1 MTSARPFLPPLLV
14 ALALACA
21 GPVSLAAQN
30 RDSIPQG
37 QQPPT
42 LAGPPVQ
49 QPPAEQPPAEQQPPA
64 DQPAKEPA
72 TQGTSTPTTGRRRE
86 PVTSPTINIPT
97 IPGTGQQPTGFP
109 GIPLPRL
116 PGARREPAQPTTVQ
130 VPSLAGRTVEEARE
144 ILADARLTLGQVSE
158 LAVQRPA
165 GRVFLQSPAAG
176 RTVQPGQAVAVT
188 IAQASAAA
196 PARTAVV
203 PPIVDLP
210 LDQAAGRLQAA
221 GLRLGGVA
229 GASGSAARV
238 VAHTYR
244 AGQTVP
250 LGTEIDVRTTVPAA
264 PVAARPAAPE
274 PARPAAVDSLA
285 VPDVRTLR
293 LADAR
298 TALEGAGFAVA
309 LDPALAD
316 SAAWTVATQAPDA
329 GALVPAG
336 AAVQLALAAPGP
348 VAAVVP
354 PAVVTTTLQPG
365 PATQPLPPVAD
376 GARGRAKLWIFLIVA
391 LIAAAATGAWRMRGE
406 KAAGKAA
413 PPIAGIRVALRT
425 DAEGRASLEGAPLSG
440 PRIRLRLR
448 PAMPA
453 SRIDTAGPL
462 FRAKGGAG

>member
-1 MTSARPFLPPLLV
+1 MTSARPFRPALLV

-21 GPVSLAAQN
+21 GPASLAAQN

-37 QQPPT
+37 QQQPPT
-42 LAGPPVQ
+42 VAKPPVQ
-49 QPPAEQPPAEQQPPA
+49 QPPAQQPPAEQPA
-64 DQPAKEPA
+64 VDQPAQEPA

-86 PVTSPTINIPT
+86 PVRPPTIDIPT

-116 PGARREPAQPTTVQ
+116 PGGRREPAQPTTVQ

-144 ILADARLTLGQVSE
+144 ILSAARLTLGQVNE

-188 IAQASAAA
+188 IAQAQPAA

-238 VAHTYR
+238 AAHTYR
-244 AGQTVP
+244 VGQTVP
-250 LGTEIDVRTTVPAA
+250 LGTEIDVRTTVPSA
-264 PVAARPAAPE
+264 PVATRPATPE
-274 PARPAAVDSLA
+274 PARPAGVDSLA

-298 TALEGAGFAVA
+298 TALEGAGFAA
-309 LDPALAD
+309 AFDPALAD

-329 GALVPAG
+329 GSLVPAG
-336 AAVQLALAAPGP
+336 SAVRLALAAPAA

-354 PAVVTTTLQPG
+354 PPVVTTTLQPG
-365 PATQPLPPVAD
+365 PATPTPPVAD
-376 GARGRAKLWIFLIVA
+376 GAEGRAKLWVFLIVA
-391 LIAAAATGAWRMRGE
+391 LIAAAAATAWRMRAA

-413 PPIAGIRVALRT
+413 PPIAGVRVALRT
-425 DAEGRASLEGAPLSG
+425 DAEARASVDGSPFSG
-440 PRIRLRLR
+440 PRVRLRLR
-448 PAMPA
+448 PAVPA

-462 FRAKGGAG
+462 FRGKGGAG

>member
-1 MTSARPFLPPLLV
+1 MTSARPLRPPLLV

-21 GPVSLAAQN
+21 VPASLAAQN

-37 QQPPT
+37 QQQPPT
-42 LAGPPVQ
+42 LARPPVQ
-49 QPPAEQPPAEQQPPA
+49 QPPAQKPPAEQPVV
-64 DQPAKEPA
+64 DQPAQEPA
-72 TQGTSTPTTGRRRE
+72 TQGTSTPTTGGRRE
-86 PVTSPTINIPT
+86 PVRPPAIDIPT

-116 PGARREPAQPTTVQ
+116 PGSRREPAQPTTVQ

-144 ILADARLTLGQVSE
+144 ILAAARLTLGQVSE

-165 GRVFLQSPAAG
+165 GTVFLQSPAAG
-176 RTVQPGQAVAVT
+176 RTVQPGQAVAVS
-188 IAQASAAA
+188 IARAPAAA
-196 PARTAVV
+196 PVRTAVV
-203 PPIVDLP
+203 PPITDLP
-210 LDQAAGRLQAA
+210 LDQAAARLQAA

-244 AGQTVP
+244 VGQTVP

-264 PVAARPAAPE
+264 PVAARPATPD

-298 TALEGAGFAVA
+298 TALEGAGFAA
-309 LDPALAD
+309 AFDPALAD
-316 SAAWTVATQAPDA
+316 SAAWTVATQAPGA
-329 GALVPAG
+329 GARVPAG
-336 AAVQLALAAPGP
+336 SAVQLALAAPAAV
-348 VAAVVP
+348 VAAVPPPVVP
-354 PAVVTTTLQPG
+354 TTLQPAA
-365 PATQPLPPVAD
+365 PPPVAD
-376 GARGRAKLWIFLIVA
+376 GARGRAKLWIFLVVA
-391 LIAAAATGAWRMRGE
+391 LIAAVVATAWRMRAA

-413 PPIAGIRVALRT
+413 PPIAGVRVALRT
-425 DAEGRASLEGAPLSG
+425 DAEGRASVEGSPFKG

-448 PAMPA
+448 PASPA

>member
-1 MTSARPFLPPLLV
+1 MTPARPFRPPLLV

-21 GPVSLAAQN
+21 GPASLAAQN
-30 RDSIPQG
+30 RDSIPEGQ

-42 LAGPPVQ
+42 IAKPPAQQPPAQ
-49 QPPAEQPPAEQQPPA
+49 QPPAEEPAV
-64 DQPAKEPA
+64 DQPTQEPA
-72 TQGTSTPTTGRRRE
+72 TQGTSTPTTQRRRE
-86 PVTSPTINIPT
+86 PVRPPAIDIPT

-109 GIPLPRL
+109 EIPLPRL
-116 PGARREPAQPTTVQ
+116 PGGRREPAQPTTVQ

-144 ILADARLTLGQVSE
+144 ILAAARLTLGEVSE

-165 GRVFLQSPAAG
+165 GTVFLQSPAAG
-176 RTVQPGQAVAVT
+176 STVQPGQPVAVT
-188 IAQASAAA
+188 IARAPAAA

-244 AGQTVP
+244 AGQAVP
-250 LGTEIDVRTTVPAA
+250 LGTEIDVRTTVP
-264 PVAARPAAPE
+264 PVAARPATPE
-274 PARPAAVDSLA
+274 PARSAAVDSLA

-298 TALEGAGFAVA
+298 TALEGAGFGVA
-309 LDPALAD
+309 FDPALAD

-336 AAVQLALAAPGP
+336 SAVQLALAAPAP

-354 PAVVTTTLQPG
+354 PPVVTTTLQPG
-365 PATQPLPPVAD
+365 PATPPPPVAD
-376 GARGRAKLWIFLIVA
+376 GATGRVKLWIFLIVA
-391 LIAAAATGAWRMRGE
+391 LIAAAAATAWRMRATR
-406 KAAGKAA
+406 AAGKAA
-413 PPIAGIRVALRT
+413 PPIAGVRVAVRT
-425 DAEGRASLEGAPLSG
+425 DAEARASLEGSPFSG

-448 PAMPA
+448 PAAPA